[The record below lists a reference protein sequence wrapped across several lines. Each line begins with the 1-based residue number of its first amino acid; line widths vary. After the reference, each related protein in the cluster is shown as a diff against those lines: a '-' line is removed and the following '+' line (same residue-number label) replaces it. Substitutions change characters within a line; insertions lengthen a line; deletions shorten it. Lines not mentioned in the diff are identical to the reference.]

1 MNDRDYWILN
11 IVFLIVL
18 VVFIGL
24 SLWLAAEADRAHSC
38 LLDDACIEKYRA
50 KIELEKKNECS
61 EPRSTHKPTAHPTV
75 IGGRPYVFFY

>member
-1 MNDRDYWILN
+1 MDRDCWILN

-24 SLWLAAEADRAHSC
+24 TLWLAAEADRAHSC
-38 LLDDACIEKYRA
+38 LLDDECVKKYRA
-50 KIELEKKNECS
+50 KIELETKS
-61 EPRSTHKPTAHPTV
+61 EHHSTYTPSTQLKV

>member
-61 EPRSTHKPTAHPTV
+61 EPRSTHKPTAHPAV

>member
-1 MNDRDYWILN
+1 MDRSLWILN
-11 IVFLIVL
+11 ILFLIVL

-24 SLWLAAEADRAHSC
+24 TLWLAAEADRAHAC

-50 KIELEKKNECS
+50 KIKLETNSECS
-61 EPRSTHKPTAHPTV
+61 EHRSSHNPTAHPTV

>member
-1 MNDRDYWILN
+1 MDRDYWILN

-24 SLWLAAEADRAHSC
+24 TLWLAAEADHAHSC

-50 KIELEKKNECS
+50 KIELEKKFV
-61 EPRSTHKPTAHPTV
+61 PTKDAAPIADHDKKQREGKLRDS
-75 IGGRPYVFFY
+75 IAFI

>member
-1 MNDRDYWILN
+1 MDRSLWVLN
-11 IVFLIVL
+11 ILFLIVM

-24 SLWLAAEADRAHSC
+24 TLWLAAEADRAHAC

-50 KIELEKKNECS
+50 KIKLETNCENS
-61 EPRSTHKPTAHPTV
+61 STYTPSSQLRV

>member
-1 MNDRDYWILN
+1 MDRSLWILN
-11 IVFLIVL
+11 ILFLIVL

-24 SLWLAAEADRAHSC
+24 SLWLAAEADRAHAC

-50 KIELEKKNECS
+50 KIELEKKSECS
-61 EPRSTHKPTAHPTV
+61 EPRSSHKPTAHPTV